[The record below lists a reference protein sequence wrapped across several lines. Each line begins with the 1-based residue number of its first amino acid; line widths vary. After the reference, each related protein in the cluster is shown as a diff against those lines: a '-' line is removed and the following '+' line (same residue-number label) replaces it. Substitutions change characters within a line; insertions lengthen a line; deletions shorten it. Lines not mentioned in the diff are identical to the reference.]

1 MSESDTQK
9 AKSCKYGLCLREV
22 EAGTVFCSHHA
33 GSDPNGFPVLGCVLT
48 LAIIGLAVWAAFTY
62 FRGGSNSADGTV
74 SEGLPDAASASVTRY
89 AGLAQD
95 AEAYFGDNFSETA
108 EYAVVQSLQV
118 KSGVLWIN
126 TSLFPGD
133 MRSGTAVCGLG
144 SAWAYSDP
152 EAVAANIWGVSVR
165 ASGGQKLVQR
175 DGFADDCQ

>member
-1 MSESDTQK
+1 MSEGDVQK
-9 AKSCKYGLCLREV
+9 AKSCQYGLCLREV
-22 EAGTVFCSHHA
+22 EPGKVFCSRHA
-33 GSDPNGFPVLGCVLT
+33 DSDPKGFPVLGCVLT
-48 LAIIGLAVWAAFTY
+48 LALIGLVAWGAVTY
-62 FRGGSNSADGTV
+62 FRGGSGSADGT
-74 SEGLPDAASASVTRY
+74 ELGGLPDAASSSVTQN
-89 AGLAQD
+89 AGLARD
-95 AEAYFGDNFSETA
+95 AEDYMRTNFSETA
-108 EYAVVQSLQV
+108 EYAVVQSVQV

-175 DGFADDCQ
+175 DGFTDNCQ